1 MHRDCVRKE
10 GPHKLNNLFCKF
22 AVLKRVVEG
31 IIFRKRAYVSVQEDS
46 ASVATKQFPTVVNCE
61 KKFSKLMKRCSIFIL
76 IAMFFL
82 IGLQTSFAAKIVEL
96 NIKGP
101 IGPATA
107 DYLERGIKSAQ
118 YADLIVILID
128 TPGGLYDSTR
138 NIIQLFLLS
147 DAPIVTYV
155 SPTGARAASAGT
167 YLMYASTL
175 AAMAPG
181 TQMGAASPVSL
192 GTGFSEDEKEEKKKS
207 TMETKVTH
215 DAVATIRSLAQLR
228 GRDPDFAEKAVTEGK
243 SITANEALSKGVVN
257 YIAKN
262 RDDLLSQIHGI
273 KVSQNNKTITIN
285 TESPDIQVINPD
297 WRTRFLSVITNP
309 TVAYLLLLLGIY
321 GIFFELVNPGYVLP
335 GVVGAVSML
344 FALYALQLLP
354 INYAGLGLIIL
365 GILFVIAEAF
375 TPSFGAL
382 GVGGTVSF
390 ILGSIML
397 MNTEHLSFQIAWS
410 AIWAMAVLNIL
421 IFVLVLGMLI
431 KSRNQK
437 IRHGLETLVGAKGRA
452 LGDINLEGQAVIK
465 GEIWNVHA
473 RSPIAANKSIKVT
486 RASGLLLEVEEDQSV
501 Y

>member
-1 MHRDCVRKE
+1 MHQDGFWQEGQYKRSGLISKPGIVRRAQRETDRRGGVYSSANKDSLSVVTKLVTTAAMI
-10 GPHKLNNLFCKF
+10 GKKLNKLIQKS
-22 AVLKRVVEG
+22 RV
-31 IIFRKRAYVSVQEDS
+31 
-46 ASVATKQFPTVVNCE
+46 
-61 KKFSKLMKRCSIFIL
+61 FIL
-76 IAMFFL
+76 YALFFL
-82 IGLQTSFAAKIVEL
+82 IGLQASFAAKIVEL

-101 IGPATA
+101 IGPATV
-107 DYLERGIKSAQ
+107 DYLERGIQSSQ
-118 YADLIVILID
+118 DADLIVILID

-147 DAPIVTYV
+147 DVPIITYV

-192 GTGFSEDEKEEKKKS
+192 GTGFSEGEKDEKKKS
-207 TMETKVTH
+207 AMENKVTH

-243 SITANEALSKGVVN
+243 SITANEALNKGVIN

-262 RDDLLSQIHGI
+262 RNDLLSQVHGI

-285 TESPDIQVINPD
+285 TESPDVQVINPD

-397 MNTEHLSFQIAWS
+397 MNTEHIAFQIAWS

-421 IFVLVLGMLI
+421 IFVLVLGMLV

-465 GEIWNVHA
+465 GEIWNVHSN
-473 RSPIAANKSIKVT
+473 SPIAANKSIKVM

>member
-1 MHRDCVRKE
+1 MHQDGFEQEGQNKRSGIISEPGIVRRAQRETDHRDAVYSSANNDSNSIITKLVATATMI
-10 GPHKLNNLFCKF
+10 GNKLNKLIQKS
-22 AVLKRVVEG
+22 RV
-31 IIFRKRAYVSVQEDS
+31 
-46 ASVATKQFPTVVNCE
+46 
-61 KKFSKLMKRCSIFIL
+61 FIL
-76 IAMFFL
+76 YTLFFL
-82 IGLQTSFAAKIVEL
+82 LGLQASFAAKIVEL

-101 IGPATA
+101 IGPATV
-107 DYLERGIKSAQ
+107 DYLERGIKSSQ
-118 YADLIVILID
+118 DADLIVILID

-147 DAPIVTYV
+147 DVPIITYV

-192 GTGFSEDEKEEKKKS
+192 GTGFSEGEKDEKKKS
-207 TMETKVTH
+207 TMENKVTH

-243 SITANEALSKGVVN
+243 SITANEALNKGVIN

-262 RDDLLSQIHGI
+262 RNDLLSQVHGI

-285 TESPDIQVINPD
+285 TENPDIQVINPD

-397 MNTEHLSFQIAWS
+397 MNTEHLAFQIAWS

-421 IFVLVLGMLI
+421 IFVLVLGMLV

-465 GEIWNVHA
+465 GEIWNVHSS
-473 RSPIAANKSIKVT
+473 SPIAANKSIKVT

>member
-1 MHRDCVRKE
+1 MHRDCVRQE
-10 GPHKLNNLFCKF
+10 GLHKLNNLFCKF
-22 AVLKRVVEG
+22 AVLKRVGKE
-31 IIFRKRAYVSVQEDS
+31 IIFRNRVYVSVQEDS
-46 ASVATKQFPTVVNCE
+46 SSIATKQFPAAVNCE
-61 KKFSKLMKRCSIFIL
+61 KKFSKLMQKSSIFIL
-76 IAMFFL
+76 FALFLL

-118 YADLIVILID
+118 DADLIVILID

-147 DAPIVTYV
+147 DVPIVTYV

-192 GTGFSEDEKEEKKKS
+192 GTGFNEGEKGEKKKS
-207 TMETKVTH
+207 TMENKVTH

-397 MNTEHLSFQIAWS
+397 MNTEHLAFQIAWS

-465 GEIWNVHA
+465 GEIWNVHSS
-473 RSPIAANKSIKVT
+473 SPIAANKSVKVT